1 MLSVHVVEITY
12 KQYAPDSMKKKKY
25 KEKRRE
31 KIYQHVNHNCLEL

>member
-12 KQYAPDSMKKKKY
+12 KQYAPDSMKKKY